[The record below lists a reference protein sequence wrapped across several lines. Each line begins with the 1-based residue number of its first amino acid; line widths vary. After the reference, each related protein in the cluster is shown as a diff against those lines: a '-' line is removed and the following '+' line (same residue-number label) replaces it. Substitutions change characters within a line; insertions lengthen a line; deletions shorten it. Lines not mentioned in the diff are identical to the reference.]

1 MNSLFNINIKTVVL
15 TTKINLN
22 KKYVLS
28 ATEKDWTPISFV
40 LEHTMLDNLKQNI
53 IETMRQF
60 IFVNELELLPQLIN
74 IKRNEENENSID
86 VIYGFVVNYTES
98 LNNCFWVEF
107 NITEEKPY
115 SNLILEVIQNLS

>member
-28 ATEKDWTPISFV
+28 ATEKDWTPISFT
-40 LEHTMLDNLKQNI
+40 LDHNMLDNLKQNI